1 MFDQKLY
8 REACRELR
16 APEDKIEE
24 IIAMTEKTNKKKIRP
39 LRTALIA
46 AAAVAMMVV
55 GVSAANP
62 EATQEFWL
70 TLRNAVQVDQYR
82 MDLTTEDG
90 EKVSVISVPQAMLE
104 NRDGRA
110 ILMVDG
116 KDVADI
122 TDALARD
129 QHYVYEDVAEGSKIS
144 VTVDGTIDEWTMTA
158 DVGKLDED
166 GTYNWF
172 GGVTTTNEDQD
183 DSLGARIFEG
193 ASFGEVFES
202 VNVEENADSD
212 VELTVGI
219 YAVTDND

>member
-1 MFDQKLY
+1 MFDPRVY
-8 REACRELR
+8 REACRELT

-24 IIAMTEKTNKKKIRP
+24 IITMTEHTNKKVRRP
-39 LRTALIA
+39 LRTALIC

-62 EATQEFWL
+62 EAAQEFWL

-82 MDLTTEDG
+82 VDLTTDDG
-90 EKVSVISVPQAMLE
+90 EKVSVISVPHARLE

-110 ILMVDG
+110 VLMVNG

-122 TDALARD
+122 TDALARER
-129 QHYVYEDVAEGSKIS
+129 HYVYEDVAEGSKIS
-144 VTVDGTIDEWTMTA
+144 VTVDGTIDKWTMTA

-183 DSLGARIFEG
+183 DSLGSSFFEAG
-193 ASFGEVFES
+193 AFDDVYSS
-202 VNVEENADSD
+202 VNVSENSD
-212 VELTVGI
+212 PDAEVTVG
-219 YAVTDND
+219 VTEND

>member
-1 MFDQKLY
+1 MFDPKLY
-8 REACRELR
+8 REACRELT

-90 EKVSVISVPQAMLE
+90 EKVSVISVPQAVLE

-193 ASFGEVFES
+193 ASFGEVFGS